1 MLAFASLGLAFSLL
15 LSPVPLPTVPYTPMS
30 VTLRILPH
38 AKLKSSLP
46 AAGASVAAPKELR
59 LTFSEGLEL
68 KMSRVSLWQGTTD
81 THALG
86 ELTADGGET
95 LVARVVKPL
104 AKGAY
109 TVKFTVAGEDGHPMS
124 GSFTFMIQ

>member
-1 MLAFASLGLAFSLL
+1 MLSFVSLGLAVSLVL
-15 LSPVPLPTVPYTPMS
+15 PSVSLPTVPNTPAT
-30 VTLRILPH
+30 VVLRLLPH

-104 AKGAY
+104 AKGTY